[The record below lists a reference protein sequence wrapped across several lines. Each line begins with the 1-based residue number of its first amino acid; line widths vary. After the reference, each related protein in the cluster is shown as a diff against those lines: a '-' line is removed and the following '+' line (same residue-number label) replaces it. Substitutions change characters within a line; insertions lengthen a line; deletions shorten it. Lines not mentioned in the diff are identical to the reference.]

1 MKELSQHLID
11 LKPSG
16 IRRFFDIV
24 ADNPE
29 AISLGV
35 GEPDF
40 NTPWEMTEEGIRALK
55 AGRTF
60 YTANAGLLELREE
73 IASYLNELIGITYD
87 PETEVMVTVGGSE
100 GIDLACRALIN
111 PGDEVILP
119 EPAFV
124 SYRPCV
130 VMAGGSVKTI
140 QLEEAAE
147 FKLTPEQLEEAI
159 TDKTKAVILSYPNNP
174 TGAIMTRADLEKLI
188 PVIKKHDL
196 YVITDEIYAELV
208 YGEKHVSI
216 ASLAG
221 MRERTI
227 VINGFSKSFAMTG
240 WRLGFMAAPAHL
252 MEEMLKLHQ
261 YALMCA
267 PTISQYAALA
277 GLKGDREFI
286 GRMRESYEQRRNYL
300 LHELKRI
307 GLATYPARGAFYLF
321 PNIQQYE
328 MTSEE
333 FALKLLDEEELAVV
347 PGDAFGACGEGF
359 IRISYAYSL
368 DQLKEAVE
376 RLEKFLK
383 NLS

>member
-24 ADNPE
+24 ASNPE

-73 IASYLNELIGITYD
+73 IASYLKELIGVAYD

-174 TGAIMTRADLEKLI
+174 TGAIMTRADLEKLVPI
-188 PVIKKHDL
+188 IKKHDL

-240 WRLGFMAAPAHL
+240 WRLGFMAAPVHL

-307 GLATYPARGAFYLF
+307 GLVTYPAHGAFYLF

-368 DQLKEAVE
+368 DQLKEAVQ